1 MAAANK
7 NEGDVVN
14 MQVNIS
20 TSYGAPE
27 TSNSITIYLRIVEG
41 SSYDLSDNFTI
52 TLQNNMNTS
61 IDTNDGD
68 NGDNTNVETQSGE
81 MGNTLILVGGVVV
94 FVVIALILTLMF
106 VRGRG
111 DSEMDDSFGGDVGE
125 MDAVE
130 AYVQQLVAQG
140 YPEETARTY
149 AQAYIAQQQTAGG
162 VASVGVAGAG
172 TAAVTAPVPAQQ
184 SAQATNPKMEAYV
197 QQLISQGY
205 PEAQARAYAMQF
217 ADRFK

>member
-1 MAAANK
+1 MCIRDSTESGAA
-7 NEGDVVN
+7 
-14 MQVNIS
+14 
-20 TSYGAPE
+20 
-27 TSNSITIYLRIVEG
+27 
-41 SSYDLSDNFTI
+41 
-52 TLQNNMNTS
+52 
-61 IDTNDGD
+61 
-68 NGDNTNVETQSGE
+68 
-81 MGNTLILVGGVVV
+81 GNTLILVGGVIV
-94 FVVIALILTLMF
+94 FIVIALILTLLF

-111 DSEMDDSFGGDVGE
+111 ESEMDDSFGGDVGE

-149 AQAYIAQQQTAGG
+149 AQAYIAQQQAASGGVANVGAGG
-162 VASVGVAGAG
+162 VG
-172 TAAVTAPVPAQQ
+172 TATATTPMPAAQP

-197 QQLISQGY
+197 QQLIAQGY